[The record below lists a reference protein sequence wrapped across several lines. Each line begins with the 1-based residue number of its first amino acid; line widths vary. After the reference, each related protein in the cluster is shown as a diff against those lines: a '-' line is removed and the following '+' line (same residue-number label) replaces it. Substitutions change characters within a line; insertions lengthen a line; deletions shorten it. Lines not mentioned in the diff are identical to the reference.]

1 MIKSILK
8 ANSWYD
14 DLKEPNRTLFFFFVL
29 MPLICGSQF
38 LLDTIYGDI
47 GYIYWAFCMFAL
59 VIFRMTP
66 SIVDIRNMHKKRKK
80 LEKDLEN

>member
-29 MPLICGSQF
+29 MPLIFGSQF

-59 VIFRMTP
+59 VIFRMIP
-66 SIVDIRNMHKKRKK
+66 SIVDIINMHKK
-80 LEKDLEN
+80 EKN